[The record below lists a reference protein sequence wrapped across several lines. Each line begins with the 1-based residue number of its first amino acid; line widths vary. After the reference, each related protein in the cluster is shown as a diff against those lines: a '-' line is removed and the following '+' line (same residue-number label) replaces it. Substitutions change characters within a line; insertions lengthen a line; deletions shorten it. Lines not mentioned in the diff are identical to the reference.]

1 MIDNVA
7 IAVDGR
13 AREPGRKGEGFMRRT
28 IALLAGTALV
38 AAMLPAATASATNK
52 YDPGPSSADRAA
64 LGAGLQVAP
73 KAPEGKSPTGVNP
86 YLALL
91 PDPTAVDYAAWKQF
105 ADKQGLA
112 RQQKRAALRQVAAS
126 PILVDEDE
134 VDGTQ
139 GANDSPALAQPV
151 PGFGTRAKQNPRARI
166 LGSLDPETVT
176 RTALTP
182 NTEDDG
188 AIPLARDTGVQGV
201 RGGFTTSGTIG
212 DGPHGSA
219 AGDTGDFDF
228 YKLSISQAG
237 ETLTADIDTPVGLLD
252 SILLLFDA
260 TGELVAANDD
270 SGGLD
275 SLLRYTFT
283 ETGDYYLA
291 VTGYNA
297 LPADPFDPASGDG
310 ADSEGAYN
318 LAVDV
323 ARQDVDYYAV
333 RLRKGDVL
341 GTSVTGSAARI
352 TVYDTEGREV
362 HGSDQDA
369 TFIYPPNSPLPGG
382 GNAVSEHVADE
393 DGLHY
398 VAVSDGAGSYDI
410 TVEAFRPRL
419 EGDKTTQTI
428 FIDFD
433 GQRLNTAVFGGP
445 GVVTLSP
452 FRAFLGRWGLTNADE
467 NKLIDKIVAE
477 VTENLKHD
485 LANSGLNDK
494 FRLKILNSRDHADPF
509 GQANVSRLIV
519 GGTIAESGVNTIGI
533 AQSIDPGNFD
543 TQETALILLD
553 VLSGPANDDASL
565 NFYITPESNKVN
577 FIAQAV
583 GNVVSHEAG
592 HFFGNWHVDQF
603 NDTLN
608 LMDQGGNFPLLY
620 GVGPDGVGGTADDPD
635 VDFGEDE
642 FNPNEGFTGTED
654 TKGRL
659 ATVLTR

>member
-1 MIDNVA
+1 
-7 IAVDGR
+7 
-13 AREPGRKGEGFMRRT
+13 MRRT
-28 IALLAGTALV
+28 IALLAGTALA
-38 AAMLPAATASATNK
+38 AAMLPGMAAADLS
-52 YDPGPSSADRAA
+52 DGSGPSAADRAA
-64 LGAGLQVAP
+64 LAAGGQIAA
-73 KAPEGKSPTGVNP
+73 KAPAGKAPTGVNP
-86 YLALL
+86 YLSLV
-91 PDPTAVDYAAWKQF
+91 PDPTTIDYAAWRQTAQKQS
-105 ADKQGLA
+105 AA
-112 RQQKRAALRQVAAS
+112 REQKRALRQALAAS

-134 VDGTQ
+134 LDGTQ
-139 GANDSPALAQPV
+139 GGNDSPALAQPV

-176 RTALTP
+176 RTTFTP
-182 NTEDDG
+182 KAEDDG
-188 AIPLARDTGVQGV
+188 AIPLAADTGIQNLRNGITVN
-201 RGGFTTSGTIG
+201 STIG

-228 YKLSISQAG
+228 FKLTIGAAGVG
-237 ETLTADIDTPVGLLD
+237 ETMTADLDTPTGSLD
-252 SILLLFDA
+252 PMVALFSA
-260 TGELVAANDD
+260 TGEELAFNDD

-275 SLLRYTFT
+275 SLLLYTFT
-283 ETGDYYLA
+283 APGDYYLM
-291 VTGYNA
+291 VTGFNA
-297 LPADPFDPASGDG
+297 FPADPFDPASGDG
-310 ADSEGAYN
+310 AASEGPYT
-318 LAVDV
+318 LLLDV
-323 ARQDVDYYAV
+323 ARADVDFYAV
-333 RLRKGDVL
+333 QLRKGDVL
-341 GTSVTGSAARI
+341 GTSVTGAAATI
-352 TVYDTEGREV
+352 TVYDPAGREV
-362 HGSDQDA
+362 HGSSQDL

-382 GNAVSEHVADE
+382 GNAVSEHVADD

-398 VAVSDGAGSYDI
+398 VAVSEGSGDYDI
-410 TVEAFRPRL
+410 TVEAYRPNL
-419 EGDKTTQTI
+419 EGDKITQTI
-428 FIDFD
+428 FIDFN
-433 GQRLNTAVFGGP
+433 GQRVNTAIFGGP

-452 FRAFLGRWGLTNADE
+452 LRSFLGRWGLTTADE
-467 NKLIDKIVAE
+467 NALIDKIVAE
-477 VTENLKHD
+477 VTENVKRD
-485 LANSGLNDK
+485 LAQSGLNDK
-494 FRLKILNSRDHADPF
+494 FRLKILNSRDDADPF
-509 GQANVSRLIV
+509 GEVNVSRLIV

-565 NFYITPESNKVN
+565 NFYITPASDKIG
-577 FIAQAV
+577 FISQAV

-642 FNPNEGFTGTED
+642 FNPSEGFTGTED

>member
-1 MIDNVA
+1 
-7 IAVDGR
+7 
-13 AREPGRKGEGFMRRT
+13 MRRT

-38 AAMLPAATASATNK
+38 AAMLPASIATAELKNDS
-52 YDPGPSSADRAA
+52 GPSGADRALLA
-64 LGAGLQVAP
+64 TGGQVAD
-73 KAPEGKSPTGVNP
+73 KAPAGKAPTGVNP
-86 YLALL
+86 YLALV
-91 PDPTAVDYAAWKQF
+91 PDPTTIDYAAWKQV
-105 ADKQGLA
+105 AEKQGAA
-112 RQQKRAALRQVAAS
+112 REQKRALRKAVAVS
-126 PILVDEDE
+126 PVLVDEDE
-134 VDGTQ
+134 PDGTQ
-139 GANDSPALAQPV
+139 GSNDSPAIAQPV
-151 PGFGTRAKQNPRARI
+151 SGFGTKGKQNPRARI
-166 LGSLDPETVT
+166 LGSLDNETVT

-188 AIPLARDTGVQGV
+188 AIPLARDTGIQGT
-201 RGGFTTSGTIG
+201 RNGITTSGTIG

-228 YKLSISQAG
+228 YKLSITQVG
-237 ETLTADIDTPVGLLD
+237 ETMTADMDTPVGLLD
-252 SILLLFDA
+252 PMLALYNA
-260 TGELVAANDD
+260 AGEEIAFNDD

-275 SLLRYTFT
+275 SLLRFTFT
-283 ETGDYYLA
+283 AAGDYYLA
-291 VTGYNA
+291 VTGYNV
-297 LPADPFDPASGDG
+297 LPADPFDSASGDG
-310 ADSEGAYN
+310 AGSEGAYN
-318 LAVDV
+318 LLLDV
-323 ARQDVDYYAV
+323 AAADVDFYAV
-333 RLRKGDVL
+333 QLRKGDVL

-352 TVYDTEGREV
+352 TVWDTAGREV

-398 VAVSDGAGSYDI
+398 VSVSDGSGNYDI
-410 TVEAFRPRL
+410 TVEAYRPNL
-419 EGDKTTQTI
+419 EGDKITQTI
-428 FIDFD
+428 FIDFN
-433 GQRLNTAVFGGP
+433 GQRLNTAIFGGP

-452 FRAFLGRWGLTNADE
+452 LRAFLGRWGLTTADE
-467 NKLIDKIVAE
+467 NALINGIVAE
-477 VTENLKHD
+477 VTENLKRD
-485 LANSGLNDK
+485 LVASGLNDK
-494 FRLKILNSRDHADPF
+494 FRLKILNSRDDADPF
-509 GQANVSRLIV
+509 GEVNVSRLIV

-543 TQETALILLD
+543 TQESALILLD

-565 NFYITPESNKVN
+565 NFYITPASDKRA
-577 FIAQAV
+577 FISQAV

-620 GVGPDGVGGTADDPD
+620 GVGPDGIGGTADDPD

-642 FNPNEGFTGTED
+642 FNPSEGFTGTED
-654 TKGRL
+654 TQGRL